1 MDTRLLQRAF
11 ARALADSN
19 AAVPRG
25 IVATLA
31 RFNIHRNNI
40 AAGLTAVLATRY
52 PAIRRLVGQ
61 PFFVATA
68 RAFIAA
74 EPPRSPVLIEY
85 GASFARFLSRFEPAS
100 GYPYLADIAR
110 LEWARHRAYHAADA
124 APADL
129 RLIGRLDFSELP
141 ALRFTLHPSAT
152 VIASPFPLLSI
163 WRTNHFDAEVK
174 EVALDQGGET
184 VLVVRPRLEVFTGAL
199 PPGSDVLI
207 AALGEGKILGEAVD
221 AAMAKEPAFSPTA
234 ALAALFR
241 AEAFAAFSL
250 TTT

>member
-40 AAGLTAVLATRY
+40 AAGLTAILAARY
-52 PAIRRLVGQ
+52 PGIRRLVGQ

-100 GYPYLADIAR
+100 GYPYLAR

-141 ALRFTLHPSAT
+141 ALRFTLHPSAA
-152 VIASPFPLLSI
+152 VIASPFPVLSI
-163 WRTNHFDAEVK
+163 WRTNHFDLEVK

-221 AAMAKEPAFSPTA
+221 AAMAKEPALNPTA